1 MKKRTEQ
8 QKVEHLEENPTRLG
22 IFAEIVCGD
31 GEEDSME
38 AGL

>member
-8 QKVEHLEENPTRLG
+8 QKVEYLEENPTRLG
-22 IFAEIVCGD
+22 IIEEVVDGD

-38 AGL
+38 TGV